1 MATTGNDLGK
11 FIEKYKELEGILR
24 NSDSLSIL
32 QYEET
37 LSASDMERLRICRQI
52 RNYVQHHDDGSI
64 FLTATPAMT
73 AFLESLI
80 QSENAKRGMVKDK
93 LYRLSPLSYDDTLG
107 SGLERYANSKREW
120 MPVVDCNGIY
130 LGSLS
135 LLQFVQI
142 YNTSRASTKLKSVL
156 SDKAGQKLLQQIQ
169 TVERDDLLEGLAGRN
184 LVVIGK
190 GKKYLGIVKW

>member
-73 AFLESLI
+73 VFLESLI

-142 YNTSRASTKLKSVL
+142 YNTSRASTKLKSLL

-190 GKKYLGIVKW
+190 EKKYLGIVKW